1 MEEIE
6 LINKIISEAVMHG
19 ADAGGSYESNEKD
32 LTMAI
37 TNWLKAKGIDN
48 DYCVKYQEVR
58 KPCGYLNG
66 WTAVWRT
73 LQICEK
79 VGVENGRMD

>member
-1 MEEIE
+1 MREEIA
-6 LINKIISEAVMHG
+6 LINKIIAEAVMHG
-19 ADAGGSYESNEKD
+19 ADSGGSYNSNEED

-58 KPCGYLNG
+58 KPCGHLNG
-66 WTAVWRT
+66 WTAVWKI

-79 VGVENGRMD
+79 GGTENG